1 MGKFEPFTISNDH
14 DMDPS
19 YQLLIGPNGFK
30 CRLTEPEDR
39 TFHRDLAVLVD
50 ELNRLYAENSVLL
63 YKIDELNDD
72 TLYLKDKIG
81 ELKDEIQY
89 MRETNL

>member
-1 MGKFEPFTISNDH
+1 MLDTKENPYRVSDNH

-39 TFHRDLAVLVD
+39 TFHRDLAILVD
-50 ELNRLYAENSVLL
+50 ELNRLYIENNVLL
-63 YKIDELNDD
+63 YKIDELN
-72 TLYLKDKIG
+72 Y
-81 ELKDEIQY
+81 EIEY
-89 MRETNL
+89 IRETSL